1 MEQLEFLDNF
11 KRNLRLMI
19 QRSKF
24 SLLLQ
29 NRVTETSPAGEYLKS
44 RGLSTNF
51 ECYDFEGTFNYR
63 GKDYQLP
70 QCIVVPMRN
79 RIGQLQGV
87 WIRFLQEKRFYI
99 WLVDDTLQ
107 KFWLD
112 INDESEPVYLAESI
126 FDALSLRELFGFKN
140 VGAVLGIAASAE
152 MQEALKDFEV
162 VMCFDRDSAGYK
174 GMLAHLNNPRTQHWK
189 VLELLEISSESV
201 DFSNVKDYN
210 DIIKLGN
217 KAGLEGLSYN
227 IKSSIKSAIQA
238 KIYIK
243 SKL

>member
-1 MEQLEFLDNF
+1 MEFLNQF
-11 KRNLRLMI
+11 KHNLRLMI

-24 SLLLQ
+24 SPLLQ
-29 NRVTETSPAGEYLKS
+29 NSATENSPAGEYLKS
-44 RGLSTNF
+44 RGLSVDL
-51 ECYDFEGTFNYR
+51 EAYDFEGSFCYR
-63 GKDYQLP
+63 GKEYQIP
-70 QCIVVPMRN
+70 DSIVIPMRN
-79 RIGQLQGV
+79 RSGVLQGV

-99 WLVDDTLQ
+99 WLVDDTVQ

-112 INDESEPVYLAESI
+112 IRAEDEPVYIAESI

-140 VGAVLGIAASAE
+140 VGACLGVAASAE

-174 GMLAHLNNPRTQHWK
+174 GMLAHLNNPKTQHWK
-189 VLELLEISSESV
+189 VLEILSNSV
-201 DFSNVKDYN
+201 DLSGIKDYN
-210 DIIKLGN
+210 DIIKLRSE
-217 KAGLEGLSYN
+217 LDEFSYN
-227 IKSSIKSAIQA
+227 IKSSIQA

>member
-1 MEQLEFLDNF
+1 MEFLNQF
-11 KRNLRLMI
+11 KHNLRLMI

-24 SLLLQ
+24 SPLLQ
-29 NRVTETSPAGEYLKS
+29 NRVTENSPAGEYLKS
-44 RGLSTNF
+44 RGLSVDL
-51 ECYDFEGTFNYR
+51 EAYDFEGSFCYR
-63 GKDYQLP
+63 GKEYQVP
-70 QCIVVPMRN
+70 DSIVIPMRN
-79 RIGQLQGV
+79 RSGVLQGV
-87 WIRFLQEKRFYI
+87 WIRFLQEKRFFI
-99 WLVDDTLQ
+99 WLVDDTVQ

-112 INDESEPVYLAESI
+112 IRSEDEPVYIAESI

-140 VGAVLGIAASAE
+140 VGACLGVAASAE

-189 VLELLEISSESV
+189 IFEIISNNLV
-201 DFSNVKDYN
+201 DISNIKDYN
-210 DIIKLGN
+210 DVIKLGN
-217 KAGLEGLSYN
+217 EGFSYN
-227 IKSSIKSAIQA
+227 IKSSIQA

>member
-1 MEQLEFLDNF
+1 MQSMEFLNQF
-11 KRNLRLMI
+11 KHNLRLMI

-24 SLLLQ
+24 SPLLQ
-29 NRVTETSPAGEYLKS
+29 NHVTENSPAGEYLKS
-44 RGLSTNF
+44 RGLSVDL
-51 ECYDFEGTFNYR
+51 EAYDFEGSFCYR
-63 GKDYQLP
+63 GKEYQVP
-70 QCIVVPMRN
+70 DSIVIPMRN
-79 RIGQLQGV
+79 RNGRLQGV
-87 WIRFLQEKRFYI
+87 WIRFLQEKRFFI
-99 WLVDDTLQ
+99 WLVDDTVQ

-112 INDESEPVYLAESI
+112 IRSEDEPVYIAESI

-140 VGAVLGIAASAE
+140 VGACLGVAASAE

-189 VLELLEISSESV
+189 VFEIIPNDLV
-201 DFSNVKDYN
+201 DISNIKDYN
-210 DIIKLGN
+210 DVIKLGN
-217 KAGLEGLSYN
+217 KADLDGFDYN
-227 IKSSIKSAIQA
+227 IKSSIQA

>member
-1 MEQLEFLDNF
+1 MQTMEFLNQF
-11 KRNLRLMI
+11 KHNLRLMI

-24 SLLLQ
+24 SPLLQ
-29 NRVTETSPAGEYLKS
+29 NRVTENSPAGEYLKS
-44 RGLSTNF
+44 RGLSVDL
-51 ECYDFEGTFNYR
+51 EAYDFEGSFCYR
-63 GKDYQLP
+63 GKEYQVP
-70 QCIVVPMRN
+70 QSILIPMRN
-79 RIGQLQGV
+79 RSGVLQGV
-87 WIRFLQEKRFYI
+87 WIRFLQEKRFFI
-99 WLVDDTLQ
+99 WLVVDTVQ

-112 INDESEPVYLAESI
+112 IRDPNEPVYITESI

-140 VGAVLGIAASAE
+140 VGACLGVAASAE

-189 VLELLEISSESV
+189 VLEISSNFV
-201 DFSNVKDYN
+201 DLSGIKDYN

-217 KAGLEGLSYN
+217 GNLDGFSYN
-227 IKSSIKSAIQA
+227 IKSSIQA
-238 KIYIK
+238 KIFIK

>member
-1 MEQLEFLDNF
+1 MQEMEQLRFLETF
-11 KRNLRLMI
+11 KHNLRLMI

-24 SLLLQ
+24 SPLLQ
-29 NRVTETSPAGEYLKS
+29 NRVTENSPAGEYLKS
-44 RGLSTNF
+44 RGLSVDL
-51 ECYDFEGTFNYR
+51 EAYDFEGSFCYR
-63 GKDYQLP
+63 GKEYQVP
-70 QCIVVPMRN
+70 DSIVIPMRN
-79 RIGQLQGV
+79 RNGVLQGV
-87 WIRFLQEKRFYI
+87 WIRFLQEKRFFI
-99 WLVDDTLQ
+99 WLVDDTVQ

-112 INDESEPVYLAESI
+112 IRNEGEPVYIAESI

-140 VGAVLGIAASAE
+140 VGACLGVAASAE

-189 VLELLEISSESV
+189 ILEILSNSV
-201 DFSNVKDYN
+201 DLSGIKDYN

-217 KAGLEGLSYN
+217 LEGLDGFSYN
-227 IKSSIKSAIQA
+227 IKSSIQA

>member
-1 MEQLEFLDNF
+1 MDISQKLAEF
-11 KRNLRLMI
+11 KHNLRLMI

-24 SLLLQ
+24 NPLLQ
-29 NRVTETSPAGEYLKS
+29 NRVTENSPAGEYLKS
-44 RGLSTNF
+44 RGLSVDL
-51 ECYDFEGTFNYR
+51 EAYDFEGSFNYR

-99 WLVDDTLQ
+99 WLVDDTVQ

-112 INDESEPVYLAESI
+112 IQSEPGEDEPVYLAESI

-140 VGAVLGIAASAE
+140 VGACLGVAASAE
-152 MQEALKDFEV
+152 MQEALRDFEV

-189 VLELLEISSESV
+189 VLEIIANSLQNSV
-201 DFSNVKDYN
+201 DLSGIKDYN
-210 DIIKLGN
+210 DIVKLEKKGF
-217 KAGLEGLSYN
+217 SYN
-227 IKSSIKSAIQA
+227 IKSSIQA

>member
-1 MEQLEFLDNF
+1 MEQLPFLETF

-24 SLLLQ
+24 SPLLQ

-44 RGLSTNF
+44 RGLSANF
-51 ECYDFEGTFNYR
+51 ECYDFEGMFNYR

-70 QCIVVPMRN
+70 ECIVVPMRN

-99 WLVDDTLQ
+99 WLVQGGDDTMQ

-152 MQEALKDFEV
+152 MQEALKNFEV

-189 VLELLEISSESV
+189 ILEISSNLV
-201 DFSNVKDYN
+201 DISNVKDYN
-210 DIIKLGN
+210 DIVKLGN
-217 KAGLEGLSYN
+217 KEGFSYN
-227 IKSSIKSAIQA
+227 IKSSIQA

>member
-1 MEQLEFLDNF
+1 MDISQKLAEF
-11 KRNLRLMI
+11 KHNLRLMI

-24 SLLLQ
+24 SPLLQ
-29 NRVTETSPAGEYLKS
+29 NRVTESSPVTGLSPAGEYLKS

-51 ECYDFEGTFNYR
+51 ECYDFEGMFNYR

-112 INDESEPVYLAESI
+112 IQSDDEPVYLAESI

-140 VGAVLGIAASAE
+140 VGAVLGVAASAE

-174 GMLAHLNNPRTQHWK
+174 GMLAHLNNPKTQHWK
-189 VLELLEISSESV
+189 VLEIIPNNLVDIS
-201 DFSNVKDYN
+201 NIKDYN
-210 DIIKLGN
+210 DVIKLGN
-217 KAGLEGLSYN
+217 KADLDGFDYN
-227 IKSSIKSAIQA
+227 IKSSIQA
-238 KIYIK
+238 KIFIK

>member
-1 MEQLEFLDNF
+1 MDISQKLAEF
-11 KRNLRLMI
+11 KHNLRLMI

-24 SLLLQ
+24 SPLLQ
-29 NRVTETSPAGEYLKS
+29 NRVTENSPAGEYLKS

-51 ECYDFEGTFNYR
+51 ECYDFEGSFNYR

-70 QCIVVPMRN
+70 ECIVVPMRN

-112 INDESEPVYLAESI
+112 IRAEPGEDEPVYIAESI

-140 VGAVLGIAASAE
+140 VGAVLGVAASAE

-174 GMLAHLNNPRTQHWK
+174 GMLAHLNNPKTQHWK
-189 VLELLEISSESV
+189 VLEILSNSV
-201 DFSNVKDYN
+201 DLSGIKDYN
-210 DIIKLGN
+210 DIIKLRSE
-217 KAGLEGLSYN
+217 LDSFDYN
-227 IKSSIKSAIQA
+227 IKSSIQA

>member
-1 MEQLEFLDNF
+1 MELGFLETF

-24 SLLLQ
+24 SPLLSTP
-29 NRVTETSPAGEYLKS
+29 VTDSSPAGEYLKS

-51 ECYDFEGTFNYR
+51 ECYDFEGMFNYR

-70 QCIVVPMRN
+70 ECIVVPMRN

-112 INDESEPVYLAESI
+112 IQSDDEPVYLAESI

-162 VMCFDRDSAGYK
+162 VMCFDRDSAGYR

-189 VLELLEISSESV
+189 VFEIISNNLV
-201 DFSNVKDYN
+201 DLSGIKDYN
-210 DIIKLGN
+210 DIVKLEKKGF
-217 KAGLEGLSYN
+217 SYN
-227 IKSSIKSAIQA
+227 IKSSIQA

>member
-1 MEQLEFLDNF
+1 MDISQKLAEF
-11 KRNLRLMI
+11 KHNLRLMI

-24 SLLLQ
+24 SPLLQ
-29 NRVTETSPAGEYLKS
+29 NRVKENSPAGEYLKS
-44 RGLSTNF
+44 RGLSVDL
-51 ECYDFEGTFNYR
+51 EAYDFEGSFNYR
-63 GKDYQLP
+63 GKEYQVP
-70 QCIVVPMRN
+70 DSIVIPMRN
-79 RIGQLQGV
+79 RSGVLQGV
-87 WIRFLQEKRFYI
+87 WIRFLQEKRFFI
-99 WLVDDTLQ
+99 WLVDDTVQ

-112 INDESEPVYLAESI
+112 IRAEDEPVYIAESI

-140 VGAVLGIAASAE
+140 VGACLGVAASAE

-189 VLELLEISSESV
+189 VLEILSNSV
-201 DFSNVKDYN
+201 DLSGIKDYN
-210 DIIKLGN
+210 DIIKLSNAMDGFD
-217 KAGLEGLSYN
+217 YN
-227 IKSSIKSAIQA
+227 IKSSIQA

>member
-1 MEQLEFLDNF
+1 MQTMEFLNQF
-11 KRNLRLMI
+11 KHNLRLMI

-24 SLLLQ
+24 SPLLQ
-29 NRVTETSPAGEYLKS
+29 NRVTENSPAGEYLKS
-44 RGLSTNF
+44 RGLSVDL
-51 ECYDFEGTFNYR
+51 EAYDFEGSFCYR
-63 GKDYQLP
+63 GKEYQVP
-70 QCIVVPMRN
+70 DSIVIPMRN
-79 RIGQLQGV
+79 RSGVLQGV
-87 WIRFLQEKRFYI
+87 WIRFLQEKRFFI
-99 WLVDDTLQ
+99 WLVDDTVQ

-112 INDESEPVYLAESI
+112 IRSEGEPVYIAESI

-140 VGAVLGIAASAE
+140 VGACLGVAASAE

-189 VLELLEISSESV
+189 ILEILSNSV
-201 DFSNVKDYN
+201 DLSGIKDYN
-210 DIIKLGN
+210 DIIKLRN
-217 KAGLEGLSYN
+217 ELDEFSYN
-227 IKSSIKSAIQA
+227 IKSSIQA

>member
-24 SLLLQ
+24 SSLLQ
-29 NRVTETSPAGEYLKS
+29 NRVTETSPAGEYLKT
-44 RGLSTNF
+44 RGLSANF
-51 ECYDFEGTFNYR
+51 ECYDFEGVFNYR

-189 VLELLEISSESV
+189 VFEISSNLV
-201 DFSNVKDYN
+201 DISGIKDYN
-210 DIIKLGN
+210 DVIKLG
-217 KAGLEGLSYN
+217 KERIEGFSYN
-227 IKSSIKSAIQA
+227 IKSSIQA

>member
-1 MEQLEFLDNF
+1 MDISQKLAEF
-11 KRNLRLMI
+11 KHNLRLMI

-24 SLLLQ
+24 SPLLQ
-29 NRVTETSPAGEYLKS
+29 NRVTENSPAGEYLKS
-44 RGLSTNF
+44 RGMSVDL
-51 ECYDFEGTFNYR
+51 EAYDFEGSFNYR
-63 GKDYQLP
+63 GKEYQVP
-70 QCIVVPMRN
+70 DSIVIPMRN
-79 RIGQLQGV
+79 RSGVLQGV
-87 WIRFLQEKRFYI
+87 WIRFLQEKRFFI
-99 WLVDDTLQ
+99 WLVDDTVQ

-112 INDESEPVYLAESI
+112 IRAEDEPVYIAESI

-140 VGAVLGIAASAE
+140 VGACLGVAASAE

-189 VLELLEISSESV
+189 VLEILSKNV
-201 DFSNVKDYN
+201 DLSGIKDYN
-210 DIIKLGN
+210 DIIKLRSE
-217 KAGLEGLSYN
+217 LDEFSYN
-227 IKSSIKSAIQA
+227 IKSSIQA

>member
-1 MEQLEFLDNF
+1 MEQLGFLETF
-11 KRNLRLMI
+11 KHNLRLMI

-24 SLLLQ
+24 SPLLQ
-29 NRVTETSPAGEYLKS
+29 NRVTENSPAGEYMKS
-44 RGLSTNF
+44 RGLSVDL
-51 ECYDFEGTFNYR
+51 EAYDFEGSFNYR
-63 GKDYQLP
+63 GKEYQVP
-70 QCIVVPMRN
+70 DSIVIPMRN
-79 RIGQLQGV
+79 RSGVLQGV
-87 WIRFLQEKRFYI
+87 WIRFLQEKRFFI
-99 WLVDDTLQ
+99 WLVDDTVQ

-112 INDESEPVYLAESI
+112 IRNEDEPVYIAESI

-140 VGAVLGIAASAE
+140 VGACLGVAASAE

-189 VLELLEISSESV
+189 ILEISSNSV
-201 DFSNVKDYN
+201 DLSGIKDYN
-210 DIIKLGN
+210 DIIKLRKDGFD
-217 KAGLEGLSYN
+217 YN
-227 IKSSIKSAIQA
+227 IKSSIQA

>member
-1 MEQLEFLDNF
+1 MEFLNQF
-11 KRNLRLMI
+11 KHNLRLMI

-24 SLLLQ
+24 SPLLQ
-29 NRVTETSPAGEYLKS
+29 NHVTENSPAGEYLKS
-44 RGLSTNF
+44 RGLSVDL
-51 ECYDFEGTFNYR
+51 EAYDFEGSFCYR
-63 GKDYQLP
+63 GKEYQVP
-70 QCIVVPMRN
+70 DSIVIPMRN
-79 RIGQLQGV
+79 RSGVLQGV
-87 WIRFLQEKRFYI
+87 WIRFLQEKRFFI
-99 WLVDDTLQ
+99 WLVDDTVQ

-112 INDESEPVYLAESI
+112 IRNEDEPVYIAESI

-140 VGAVLGIAASAE
+140 VGACLGVAASAE

-189 VLELLEISSESV
+189 LLEISSNNV
-201 DFSNVKDYN
+201 DLSGIKDYN
-210 DIIKLGN
+210 DIVQLGN
-217 KAGLEGLSYN
+217 NDGFDYN
-227 IKSSIKSAIQA
+227 IKSSIQA

>member
-1 MEQLEFLDNF
+1 MDLGFLETF

-24 SLLLQ
+24 SPLLQ
-29 NRVTETSPAGEYLKS
+29 NRVTDSSPAGEYLKS
-44 RGLSTNF
+44 RGLSINF

-87 WIRFLQEKRFYI
+87 WIRFLQEKRFFI
-99 WLVDDTLQ
+99 WLVDDTVQ

-174 GMLAHLNNPRTQHWK
+174 GMLAHLNNPKTQHWK
-189 VLELLEISSESV
+189 VFEILSKNV
-201 DFSNVKDYN
+201 DLSGIKDYN
-210 DIIKLGN
+210 DIVQLGN
-217 KAGLEGLSYN
+217 LDEFSYN
-227 IKSSIKSAIQA
+227 FKSSIQA

>member
-1 MEQLEFLDNF
+1 MDISQKLAEF
-11 KRNLRLMI
+11 KHNLRLMI

-24 SLLLQ
+24 SPLLQ
-29 NRVTETSPAGEYLKS
+29 NRVKENSPAGEYLKS
-44 RGLSTNF
+44 RGLSVDL
-51 ECYDFEGTFNYR
+51 EAYDFEGSFNYR
-63 GKDYQLP
+63 GKEYQVP
-70 QCIVVPMRN
+70 DSIVIPMRN
-79 RIGQLQGV
+79 RNGQLQGV

-99 WLVDDTLQ
+99 WLVDDTVQ

-112 INDESEPVYLAESI
+112 IRAEPGEDEPVYIAESI
-126 FDALSLRELFGFKN
+126 FDALSIRELFGFKN
-140 VGAVLGIAASAE
+140 VGACLGVAASAE

-189 VLELLEISSESV
+189 VLEILSNSV
-201 DFSNVKDYN
+201 DLSGIKDYN
-210 DIIKLGN
+210 DIIKLRSELDGFD
-217 KAGLEGLSYN
+217 YN
-227 IKSSIKSAIQA
+227 IKSSIQA

>member
-1 MEQLEFLDNF
+1 MQTMEFLNRF
-11 KRNLRLMI
+11 KHNLRLMI

-24 SLLLQ
+24 SPLLQ
-29 NRVTETSPAGEYLKS
+29 NRVSENSPAGEYLKS
-44 RGLSTNF
+44 RGLSVDL
-51 ECYDFEGTFNYR
+51 EAYDFEGSFNYR
-63 GKDYQLP
+63 GKEYQVP
-70 QCIVVPMRN
+70 DSIVIPMRN
-79 RIGQLQGV
+79 RAGVLQGV
-87 WIRFLQEKRFYI
+87 WIRFLQEKRFFI
-99 WLVDDTLQ
+99 WLADDTVQ

-112 INDESEPVYLAESI
+112 IRNENEPVYIAESI

-140 VGAVLGIAASAE
+140 IGACLGVAASVE

-189 VLELLEISSESV
+189 VLEILSNYV
-201 DFSNVKDYN
+201 DLSGIKDYN
-210 DIIKLGN
+210 DIIKSVQLGN
-217 KAGLEGLSYN
+217 GEFDYN
-227 IKSSIKSAIQA
+227 IKSSIQA

>member
-1 MEQLEFLDNF
+1 MDISQKLAEF
-11 KRNLRLMI
+11 KHNLRLMI

-24 SLLLQ
+24 SPLLQ
-29 NRVTETSPAGEYLKS
+29 NRATENSPAGEYLKS
-44 RGLSTNF
+44 RGLSVDL
-51 ECYDFEGTFNYR
+51 EAYDFEGSFNYR
-63 GKDYQLP
+63 GKEYQVP
-70 QCIVVPMRN
+70 DSIVIPMRN
-79 RIGQLQGV
+79 RSGVLQGV
-87 WIRFLQEKRFYI
+87 WIRFLQEKRFFI
-99 WLVDDTLQ
+99 WLVDDTVQ

-112 INDESEPVYLAESI
+112 IRDSNEPVYIAESI

-140 VGAVLGIAASAE
+140 VGAVLGVAASAE

-189 VLELLEISSESV
+189 VLEILSKNV
-201 DFSNVKDYN
+201 DLSGIKDYN
-210 DIIKLGN
+210 DIVQLGN
-217 KAGLEGLSYN
+217 LDEFSYN
-227 IKSSIKSAIQA
+227 IKSSIQA

>member
-1 MEQLEFLDNF
+1 MQTMEFLNQF
-11 KRNLRLMI
+11 KHNLRLMI

-24 SLLLQ
+24 SPLLQ
-29 NRVTETSPAGEYLKS
+29 NHVTENSPVGEYLKS
-44 RGLSTNF
+44 RGLSVDL
-51 ECYDFEGTFNYR
+51 EAYDFEGSFCYR
-63 GKDYQLP
+63 GKEYQVP
-70 QCIVVPMRN
+70 QSIVIPMRN
-79 RIGQLQGV
+79 RSGVLQGV
-87 WIRFLQEKRFYI
+87 WIRFLQEKRFFI
-99 WLVDDTLQ
+99 WLVDDTVQ

-112 INDESEPVYLAESI
+112 IRNEGEPVYIAESI

-140 VGAVLGIAASAE
+140 VGACLGVAASAE

-189 VLELLEISSESV
+189 VLELLEISSNNV
-201 DFSNVKDYN
+201 DISRVKDYN
-210 DIIKLGN
+210 DIVR
-217 KAGLEGLSYN
+217 LSNTMDGFDYN
-227 IKSSIKSAIQA
+227 IKSSIQA

>member
-1 MEQLEFLDNF
+1 MEQLGFLETF
-11 KRNLRLMI
+11 KHNLRLMI

-24 SLLLQ
+24 SPLLQ
-29 NRVTETSPAGEYLKS
+29 NRVKENSPAGEYLKS
-44 RGLSTNF
+44 RGLSVDL
-51 ECYDFEGTFNYR
+51 EAYDFEGSFNYR
-63 GKDYQLP
+63 GKEYQVP
-70 QCIVVPMRN
+70 DSIVIPMRN
-79 RIGQLQGV
+79 RSGVLQGV
-87 WIRFLQEKRFYI
+87 WIRFLQEKRFFI
-99 WLVDDTLQ
+99 WLVDDTVQ

-112 INDESEPVYLAESI
+112 IRDSNEPVYIAESI

-140 VGAVLGIAASAE
+140 VGACLGVAASAE

-189 VLELLEISSESV
+189 VLGILSKNV
-201 DFSNVKDYN
+201 DLSGIKDYN
-210 DIIKLGN
+210 DIIKLRSE
-217 KAGLEGLSYN
+217 LDEFSYN
-227 IKSSIKSAIQA
+227 IKSSIQA

>member
-1 MEQLEFLDNF
+1 MEQLSFLDNF

-24 SLLLQ
+24 SPLLQ

-51 ECYDFEGTFNYR
+51 ECYDFEGVFNYR

-70 QCIVVPMRN
+70 ECIVVPMRN

-174 GMLAHLNNPRTQHWK
+174 GMLAHLNNPKTQHWK
-189 VLELLEISSESV
+189 VFEILSNNLV
-201 DFSNVKDYN
+201 DISGIKDYN
-210 DIIKLGN
+210 DVIKLG
-217 KAGLEGLSYN
+217 KERIDGFSYN
-227 IKSSIKSAIQA
+227 IKSSIQA

>member
-1 MEQLEFLDNF
+1 MDLGFLDNF

-24 SLLLQ
+24 SPLLQ

-44 RGLSTNF
+44 RGLSANF
-51 ECYDFEGTFNYR
+51 ECYGFEGVFNYR

-70 QCIVVPMRN
+70 ECIVVPMRN

-189 VLELLEISSESV
+189 VLELLEISSNLQNSV
-201 DFSNVKDYN
+201 DISNIKDYN

-217 KAGLEGLSYN
+217 KADLEGLSYN
-227 IKSSIKSAIQA
+227 IKSSIQA

>member
-1 MEQLEFLDNF
+1 MEQLSFLETF

-24 SLLLQ
+24 SPLLQ
-29 NRVTETSPAGEYLKS
+29 NRVAENSPAGEYLKS
-44 RGLSTNF
+44 RGLSTSF
-51 ECYDFEGTFNYR
+51 ECYDFEGVFNYR

-70 QCIVVPMRN
+70 ECIVVPMRN

-99 WLVDDTLQ
+99 WLVDDTMQ

-152 MQEALKDFEV
+152 MQETLKGFEV

-189 VLELLEISSESV
+189 LLEILSKSV
-201 DFSNVKDYN
+201 DISNVKDYN

-217 KAGLEGLSYN
+217 KDGFDYN
-227 IKSSIKSAIQA
+227 IKSSIQA

>member
-1 MEQLEFLDNF
+1 MDISQKLAEF
-11 KRNLRLMI
+11 KHNLRLMI

-24 SLLLQ
+24 SPLLQ
-29 NRVTETSPAGEYLKS
+29 NRVTENSPAGEYLKS

-51 ECYDFEGTFNYR
+51 ECYDFEGMFNYR

-87 WIRFLQEKRFYI
+87 WIRFLHEKRFYI

-140 VGAVLGIAASAE
+140 VGACLGVAASAE

-189 VLELLEISSESV
+189 VFEILSKNV
-201 DFSNVKDYN
+201 DLSGIKDYN
-210 DIIKLGN
+210 DIVQLGN
-217 KAGLEGLSYN
+217 LDEFSYN
-227 IKSSIKSAIQA
+227 IKSSIQA

>member
-1 MEQLEFLDNF
+1 MDLGFLETF
-11 KRNLRLMI
+11 KHNLRLMI

-24 SLLLQ
+24 SPLLQ
-29 NRVTETSPAGEYLKS
+29 NRVTENSPAGEYLKS
-44 RGLSTNF
+44 RGLSVDL
-51 ECYDFEGTFNYR
+51 EAYDFEGSFNYR
-63 GKDYQLP
+63 GKEYQVP
-70 QCIVVPMRN
+70 DSIVIPMRN
-79 RIGQLQGV
+79 RSGVLQGV
-87 WIRFLQEKRFYI
+87 WIRFLQEKRFFI
-99 WLVDDTLQ
+99 WLVDDTVQ

-112 INDESEPVYLAESI
+112 IRAEPGEDEPVYIAESI

-140 VGAVLGIAASAE
+140 VGACLGVAASAE

-189 VLELLEISSESV
+189 VFEILSKNV
-201 DFSNVKDYN
+201 DLSGIKDYN
-210 DIIKLGN
+210 DIVQLGN
-217 KAGLEGLSYN
+217 LDEFSYN
-227 IKSSIKSAIQA
+227 IKSSIQA